1 MAAEVNNNLVE
12 VALTDD
18 QSFLQIKET
27 LTRIGIPSRKRK
39 ALYQTAHILHK
50 RGRYYIVHFK
60 QLFEIDGRQAN
71 ITQQDIDRVRAIAD
85 LLQQWNL
92 VNVVDQQPFDKHIL
106 STVKVI
112 PFKEK
117 KQWKLIPKYQIGIK
131 HFD

>member
-1 MAAEVNNNLVE
+1 MAAEVNSNLVE